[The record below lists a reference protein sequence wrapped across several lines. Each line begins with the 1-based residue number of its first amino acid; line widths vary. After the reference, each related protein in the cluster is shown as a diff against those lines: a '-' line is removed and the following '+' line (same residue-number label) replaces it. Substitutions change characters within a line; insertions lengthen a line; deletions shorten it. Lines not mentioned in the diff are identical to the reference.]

1 MKNYTIKRY
10 ESTDY
15 KNWNVFVDTAKNA
28 TFLFHRDF
36 MEYHQDRFEDYSLIV
51 LDGNRWVA
59 ILPANGVGTTLFS
72 HQGLSY
78 GGLVYDDK
86 VKLANCIEIFK
97 KLLFFLQ
104 SNGIEKLQIKMIPSI
119 YHNQPAEEL
128 NYALFLVN
136 ATLIRR
142 DSLSV
147 IDRLFTNTLS
157 TVRQRGIKS
166 GIKNQLVIKE
176 VASFDDFWE
185 KVLVPN
191 LEIKFDV
198 KPVHSLEEI
207 TKLKRLFP
215 NNIRQFNVYHE
226 GDIIA
231 GTTIF
236 ESKNVAHCQYISTQK
251 SKKELGGLDYL
262 FNYLITD
269 VFKSKQFFDFGNSN
283 INSGRNL
290 NSGLS
295 YWKESFGAGTVVHDY
310 YEVETSKYSLLDNS
324 LTNGI

>member
-10 ESTDY
+10 EATDY
-15 KNWNVFVDTAKNA
+15 KNWNAFVDTAKNA

-36 MEYHQDRFEDYSLIV
+36 MEYHQDRFEDHSLIV
-51 LDGNRWVA
+51 LDGNKWVA
-59 ILPANGVGTTLFS
+59 ILPANIVGTTLYS

-86 VKLANCIEIFK
+86 VKLANCIQIFTEM
-97 KLLFFLQ
+97 LFFLQ
-104 SNGIEKLQIKMIPSI
+104 SNGIEKLQIKMLPSI

-128 NYALFLVN
+128 HYALFLAN

-147 IDRLFTNTLS
+147 INKSFTNKLS

-191 LEIKFDV
+191 LETKFDV

-207 TKLKRLFP
+207 TKLKRFFP
-215 NNIRQFNVYHE
+215 KNIRQFNVYHDQ
-226 GDIIA
+226 DIVA

-236 ESKNVAHCQYISTQK
+236 ESKKVAHCQYISTLK
-251 SKKELGGLDYL
+251 SKKELRGLDYL

-295 YWKESFGAGTVVHDY
+295 YWKESFGAGTIVHDY

-324 LTNGI
+324 LM